1 MGAFWEHR
9 GFVLEFCKAL
19 LKRGAVVLCKILR
32 SPFGKRSPGSF
43 SSLLRIRLCSTSK
56 DKRATLL
63 GWLFCLVEHRGFE
76 PLTPT
81 LPVLCAPNCAN
92 APSFGILSDICHP
105 VKSLERKNIKNIT
118 FIFRQVAAKRAARRR
133 RERKIGKN
141 THFPRWGFMLFRPC
155 PSCMI
160 KEKRRGLRWRFCG

>member
-1 MGAFWEHR
+1 MRVILPPNRLTARYTRTRTRENDKNAQEPMRSWAFFYWVDMLIANTLRHTAMVSGA
-9 GFVLEFCKAL
+9 
-19 LKRGAVVLCKILR
+19 
-32 SPFGKRSPGSF
+32 GSYV
-43 SSLLRIRLCSTSK
+43 CVM
-56 DKRATLL
+56 
-63 GWLFCLVEHRGFE
+63 VEHRGFE

-133 RERKIGKN
+133 PERKIGKN

-155 PSCMI
+155 PSCMM